1 MCAPRRG
8 FHANFAQLHAL
19 ATGHYVKFLNDHDLL
34 HREYVA
40 PMVAV
45 FEALGSRISL
55 VASRR
60 VLIDAAGNAL
70 PDSWATVPLS

>member
-19 ATGHYVKFLNDHDLL
+19 ATGHYVKFLNDDDLL
-34 HREYVA
+34 HPECVA